1 METFG
6 NRINDTIQNSRQ
18 QLFFQGEMT
27 QLTYTSYDNFVAFI
41 DGNENDEFTFQ
52 YPIGYG
58 ANNQVLHGTREY
70 SKQELLDRAGYLALT
85 KLPTDNIYQLITI
98 IETMLNDLIRATLIE
113 FPMKISNKRK
123 LNAEIVLESSSIEQI
138 KLHIVDSIVNE
149 LVYKSPSDYAE
160 KFKELVGINL
170 LEEPVFHQYI
180 ELKATRDI
188 HIHNKGIANSV
199 YREKAKTL
207 ARVKAGEFLP
217 VDMVYFLKSYEC
229 CIQLNEYLEIEL
241 DKIWPSQKFRDR
253 KAASI
258 EQQKQT
264 ALETVSSSEEDVEKT
279 NTTNETVVKA
289 EIKNEEE

>member
-41 DGNENDEFTFQ
+41 NGNENDEFTFQ

-58 ANNQVLHGTREY
+58 ANHQVINGTREY
-70 SKQELLDRAGYLALT
+70 SKQELLDRAGYLAFT

-149 LVYKSPSDYAE
+149 LAYKSPSDYADR
-160 KFKELVGINL
+160 FKEIVGINL
-170 LEEPVFHQYI
+170 LAEPVFHQYI

-188 HIHNKGIANSV
+188 HIHNKGIANII

-229 CIQLNEYLEIEL
+229 CIQLNEFLEKEL
-241 DKIWPSQKFRDR
+241 DEIWPSQKYRDR
-253 KAASI
+253 KAATI
-258 EQQKQT
+258 EEQKQA
-264 ALETVSSSEEDVEKT
+264 ALETVASPEEVVEEAT
-279 NTTNETVVKA
+279 AAIET